1 MQEKLKNA
9 FINEEIWILTF
20 GGAFQRSGIYENI
33 DLNDPRRTLFRNDI
47 KYYIETNILPQYC
60 DQTVEEEKHIKNLL
74 NFSEWSKKY
83 SEIIKGGYLK
93 LGISQKLINLYLK
106 YQWCLGNIQEPP
118 HCPFDRIIIQK
129 LGYNPIP
136 SWTKLENEKEYR
148 ELVSKSKA
156 IANASN
162 KSIAEWELSVFER
175 R

>member
-1 MQEKLKNA
+1 MQEKLKNT

-60 DQTVEEEKHIKNLL
+60 NLTIEEDKHIKNLL
-74 NFSEWSKKY
+74 NFSKWSKKY

-129 LGYNPIP
+129 LGYNPVP
-136 SWTKLENEKEYR
+136 SWTKLESEKEYR
-148 ELVSKSKA
+148 ELVSKAKA